1 MTVPSRAAALVL
13 VLVGTAHAAPAA
25 STRVEDAIRESVLR
39 LAAGDVLG
47 AETQAKAAVAAGPK
61 DPRALQQLALA
72 ANAAL
77 DFTTA
82 EDAATRGLA
91 AGGPPVAFLCLRSEA
106 RAGKGDGAGA
116 LADAQSA
123 ITADPGSGQAF
134 LRRAVAEEGLA
145 RPAADA
151 LADYKRAAQ
160 LDVRFGADY
169 DGARERLRPRPRGR
183 GLKLP
188 LFLAALSVAAAA
200 AAGALRRRARR
211 AVPAARA
218 AGPSLPGTGRLD
230 ASTAARLLAEA
241 AASAP
246 GPDETRTLAESLY
259 ERLTGRAPYPVETAL
274 VDRSLGRFA
283 APSSLAAGLPV
294 GVDGFFA
301 RALNPDPERRFRSGG
316 ELAGAF
322 RSLVDPA
329 VD

>member
-1 MTVPSRAAALVL
+1 MTMPLRAAALVFL
-13 VLVGTAHAAPAA
+13 LAGTVRAAPA
-25 STRVEDAIRESVLR
+25 SSPRVEDAIRESVLR

-47 AETQAKAAVAAGPK
+47 AETQAKAAVAAGPN

-77 DFTTA
+77 DFAAA

-123 ITADPGSGQAF
+123 IAADPGSGQAF
-134 LRRAVAEEGLA
+134 LRRAVAEEGLG

-183 GLKLP
+183 GWTLP
-188 LFLAALSVAAAA
+188 LVLAAAA
-200 AAGALRRRARR
+200 AAVAAWALRRRALR
-211 AVPAARA
+211 ADPAARA
-218 AGPSLPGTGRLD
+218 AGPSLPGAGRLD
-230 ASTAARLLAEA
+230 AATAARLLADA

-259 ERLTGRAPYPVETAL
+259 ERLTGRAPYPVETVL
-274 VDRSLGRFA
+274 VDRNLGRFA

-294 GVDGFFA
+294 GVDGFFL
-301 RALNPDPERRFRSGG
+301 RALNPDPERRFRSGA